1 MSLLKGKVAFVTGAG
16 GTGIGRGS
24 SLELAAAGASV
35 VVTARR
41 IEAAQKTAD
50 AITAEGGAALA
61 LALDVSD
68 KAAVETAATATVER
82 FGRLDILIQNAVH
95 GGSAM
100 SQTVEEQSVDLMRE
114 HGAVSLD
121 GAFYL
126 ARAAFPHLKA
136 SGEGRMVFF
145 TSLRGIKGSGANPVY
160 AAQKGAIRGL
170 SKSLAREWGR
180 HGITVNAL
188 APASMSDATLVYF
201 EANPGV
207 REMIEASVP
216 MRRMGDGRSDI
227 GGVIVALCS
236 SLCGYITGQTLFVDG
251 GGYTAL

>member
-1 MSLLKGKVAFVTGAG
+1 MSLLEGKVAFVTGAG

-24 SLELAAAGASV
+24 SMELAAAGASV
-35 VVTARR
+35 VVTARK
-41 IEAAQKTAD
+41 IEATQKTAD
-50 AITAEGGAALA
+50 AIAAEGGTALA

-68 KAAVETAATATVER
+68 RAAVEKAVATTIER
-82 FGRLDILIQNAVH
+82 FGRLDIVIQNAVN
-95 GGSAM
+95 GASSM
-100 SQTVEEQSVDLMRE
+100 SQTIEEQTVELMRE

-136 SGEGRMVFF
+136 GGEGRMVFF
-145 TSLRGIKGSGANPVY
+145 TSLRGIKGSGANPIY

-170 SKSLAREWGR
+170 TKSLAREWGR
-180 HGITVNAL
+180 HGITVNAI

-216 MRRMGDGRSDI
+216 MRRMGDGRTDV

-236 SLCGYITGQTLFVDG
+236 PLCGYMTGQTLFVDG
-251 GGYTAL
+251 GGYTGL

>member
-1 MSLLKGKVAFVTGAG
+1 MSLLSGKVALVTGAG

-24 SLELAAAGASV
+24 SLALASAGASV

-41 IEAAQKTAD
+41 IEAAQA
-50 AITAEGGAALA
+50 TAEVITGEGGVALA

-68 KAAVETAATATVER
+68 RAAVEKAVAATVER

-95 GGSAM
+95 GGSAHG
-100 SQTVEEQSVDLMRE
+100 EALEDQSVETMRE
-114 HGAVSLD
+114 HGAVALD

-136 SGEGRMVFF
+136 SGEGRMIFF
-145 TSLRGIKGSGANPVY
+145 TSLRGVAGGGANPIY
-160 AAQKGAIRGL
+160 AAHKGALRGL
-170 SKSLAREWGR
+170 TKSLAREWGR
-180 HGITVNAL
+180 HGITVNAI
-188 APASMSDATLVYF
+188 APASMSDAALNYF

-207 REMIEASVP
+207 REMIEANVP
-216 MRRMGDGRSDI
+216 MRRMGDGRADI
-227 GGVIVALCS
+227 GGAIVALAS
-236 SLCGYITGQTLFVDG
+236 PLCGYVTGQTVFVDG

>member
-1 MSLLKGKVAFVTGAG
+1 MSLLEGKVAFVTGAG
-16 GTGIGRGS
+16 GTGIGRGC
-24 SLELAAAGASV
+24 SLALAESGASV

-41 IEAAQKTAD
+41 IEAAQSTAD
-50 AITAEGGAALA
+50 AIIAEGGTALA

-68 KAAVETAATATVER
+68 RVAVNAAIAAAVDR

-95 GGSAM
+95 GGSAYNQALEE
-100 SQTVEEQSVDLMRE
+100 QTVETMRE
-114 HGAVSLD
+114 HGAVALD
-121 GAFYL
+121 GAFFL

-136 SGEGRMVFF
+136 GGEGRILFF
-145 TSLRGIKGSGANPVY
+145 TSLRGVAGGGANPVY

-170 SKSLAREWGR
+170 AKSLAREWGR

-188 APASMSDATLVYF
+188 APASMSEPTLAYF
-201 EANPGV
+201 AANPGV
-207 REMIEASVP
+207 REMIEANVP
-216 MRRMGDGRSDI
+216 MRRMGDGRVDI

-236 SLCGYITGQTLFVDG
+236 PLCGYVTGQTVFVDG

>member
-1 MSLLKGKVAFVTGAG
+1 MSLLDGKVAFVTGAG

-24 SLELAAAGASV
+24 SLALAEAGASV
-35 VVTARR
+35 VVTARK
-41 IEAAQKTAD
+41 IEAAQAIAD
-50 AITAEGGAALA
+50 SIATEGGKALA

-68 KAAVETAATATVER
+68 RDAVERAVAATVER

-95 GGSAM
+95 GGSST
-100 SQTVEEQSVDLMRE
+100 SQRIEEQSVELMRE
-114 HGAVSLD
+114 HGAVALD

-136 SGEGRMVFF
+136 GGEGRMIFF
-145 TSLRGIKGSGANPVY
+145 TSLRGIKGSGANPIY

-170 SKSLAREWGR
+170 AKSLAREWGQY
-180 HGITVNAL
+180 GITVNAL
-188 APASMSDATLVYF
+188 APASMSAPTLAYF
-201 EANPGV
+201 AANPGV
-207 REMIEASVP
+207 REMIEANVP
-216 MRRMGDGRSDI
+216 MRRMGDGRTDI

-236 SLCGYITGQTLFVDG
+236 PLCGYMTGQTLFVDG